1 MQKNVY
7 AIKGFTS
14 YFDRKVRRL
23 ESFGDYV
30 SDREYWASLLVHFQ
44 PNDGINASV
53 VFLLSTDEVEAISKT
68 GTPNYVIVCDM
79 TNVVQSRWYVME
91 CVFIRECQYELKLR
105 RDVVADYM
113 ESVLLAP
120 CFVERGPLNYRS
132 PYIFNREE
140 MSLNQI
146 KDAELLIKDESE
158 SAWIVGY
165 VSSDTTDTSTV
176 VADTDQSMTT
186 AYPTIAQALPGI
198 VWTDASDLSK
208 GGTFEGCNAGIDYI
222 ASNYIY
228 KPTPGLSTD
237 FKTFYL
243 HGQPVGN
250 DSAQFRVEEIF
261 AWDQGYGS
269 NAAVKNSISDFSAV
283 YSEAIGNVRKWT
295 DKIFAQ
301 RNGLESAFATKNS
314 VGTLSQY
321 QAVLAANGQIFYDSV
336 NQKYYRL
343 TVTEASTR
351 TLRDNLPNNE
361 LPDLRTR
368 LLAIARELAGE
379 LQDGEYN
386 ENGYFAAIATLSKL
400 TVGAEEVFVDG
411 QIKTTMSATRRHLV
425 DAPYDMFCLK
435 FNEQNLALA
444 QRIVTAPPAA
454 GTVKKVYD
462 LQILPYCP
470 RRDILTSGFDLGD
483 LTDTVDY
490 QKIYLTQDGQDTEID
505 TLFWCLRSSSSFVY
519 DKSNSIPLAG
529 TPQSRLRWVKVRTEN
544 VATNF
549 KMSDMCD
556 LFRLSAPNYS
566 ASFDFSIARN
576 GGSVTGFKIDFTYR
590 PVMPYIHIAP
600 IFNGIYGTFNND
612 ARGLICGGDFSVD
625 MISDPW
631 TEYMSNNK
639 NYENIFNTSIKRMDA
654 IREYD
659 RGALAL
665 SGTLTTAAATVAGAA
680 KGGVAGAIVGAG
692 VGLTRSI
699 GQAVVSEGK
708 FQAERKAAI
717 ETFNYELG
725 NVKAAPNTLTKVS
738 AYNVNN
744 KYFPLVEFYTCTSQE
759 EEAVRN
765 FLAVFNFRIGAMT
778 TIGEVLDAG
787 RTKEWEYVK
796 GRISLFEGGGSE
808 DSHFLEE
815 VYAEIDRG
823 VFIYG

>member
-53 VFLLSTDEVEAISKT
+53 VFLLSTDEVEAISET
-68 GTPNYVIVCDM
+68 GTPNYVIVCGM
-79 TNVVQSRWYVME
+79 TNEVQSRWYVTE

-120 CFVERGPLNYRS
+120 CYMDRGPLRETS
-132 PYIFNREE
+132 PFIFNREDI
-140 MSLNQI
+140 SLNQI
-146 KDAELLIKDESE
+146 KVKELLIKDESE
-158 SAWIVGY
+158 SAWIIGY

-176 VADTDQSMTT
+176 VADTAQSLTSE
-186 AYPTIAQALPGI
+186 YPTIAQALPGI
-198 VWTDASDLSK
+198 AWTDDADLSK
-208 GGTFEGCNAGIDYI
+208 GGTFEGCNADVDYI
-222 ASNYIY
+222 VSNHIY
-228 KPTPGLSTD
+228 KATTGLSTD
-237 FKTFYL
+237 FKYFYL
-243 HGQPVGN
+243 HGREQN
-250 DSAQFRVEEIF
+250 FTAEEIF
-261 AWDQGYGS
+261 GWDQGYGS
-269 NAAVKNSISDFSAV
+269 NAAIKNSVEDFSAV
-283 YSEAIGNVRKWT
+283 WTYALGNASTWGIKVNL
-295 DKIFAQ
+295 Q
-301 RNGLESAFATKNS
+301 RNGLDSAFATKNS
-314 VGTLSQY
+314 VGTLAQY
-321 QAVLAANGQIFYDSV
+321 QAVLAANGQVFYDSV

-343 TVTEASTR
+343 SVTETSSR
-351 TLRDNLPNNE
+351 TLRDNLPQDE

-368 LLAIARELAGE
+368 LLAIAREVAGT
-379 LQDGEYN
+379 LNNGSYN
-386 ENGYFAAIATLSKL
+386 ESGYFAAIATLSTL
-400 TVGAEEVFVDG
+400 TVAATEVYVDG
-411 QIKTTMSATRRHLV
+411 QIKTTMSATRRHLI

-444 QRIVTAPPAA
+444 QRIVSAPPAA
-454 GTVKKVYD
+454 GTVKKIYD

-470 RRDILTSGFDLGD
+470 RRDVIPTVDLAN

-490 QKIYLTQDGQDTEID
+490 QTIYLTQDGTDTAID
-505 TLFWCLRSSSSFVY
+505 VLYWCIRSSASFVF
-519 DKSNSIPLAG
+519 DVPLLG
-529 TPQSRLRWVKVRTEN
+529 SEWGPLRGVGLRTAN
-544 VATNF
+544 AAMNL
-549 KMSDMCD
+549 KLSDECE

-566 ASFDFSIARN
+566 ASFDFSLARN
-576 GGSVTGFKIDFTYR
+576 GGSVSGFRVDFTYR
-590 PVMPYIHIAP
+590 PVMPYIHVAP
-600 IFNGIYGTFNND
+600 IFNGLYGTFNND

-665 SGTLTTAAATVAGAA
+665 SGTLTTAAAAVAGAA

-744 KYFPLVEFYTCTSQE
+744 KYFPLVELYTCTPGE
-759 EEAVRN
+759 EEALTYYFTLYN
-765 FLAVFNFRIGAMT
+765 FKIGAMA

>member
-120 CFVERGPLNYRS
+120 CYMDRGPLSKDS
-132 PYIFNREE
+132 PFIFNREDI
-140 MSLNQI
+140 SLNQI
-146 KDAELLIKDESE
+146 KVKELLIKDESE

-176 VADTDQSMTT
+176 VADTAQSLTSE
-186 AYPTIAQALPGI
+186 YPTIAQALPGI
-198 VWTDASDLSK
+198 AWTDAADLSK

-283 YSEAIGNVRKWT
+283 YSEAIGNVRKWV

-314 VGTLSQY
+314 VGTLAQY

-351 TLRDNLPNNE
+351 TLRDNLPNDE

-444 QRIVTAPPAA
+444 QRIVSAPPGA
-454 GTVKKVYD
+454 GQVKKIYD

-470 RRDILTSGFDLGD
+470 RRDVIPTVDLAN

-490 QKIYLTQDGQDTEID
+490 QTIYLTQDGTDTAID
-505 TLFWCLRSSSSFVY
+505 VLYWCIRSSASFVF
-519 DKSNSIPLAG
+519 DVPPSGSDWDPLRG
-529 TPQSRLRWVKVRTEN
+529 VGLRTANAAMNLKL
-544 VATNF
+544 
-549 KMSDMCD
+549 SDECE

-566 ASFDFSIARN
+566 ASFDFSLARN
-576 GGSVTGFKIDFTYR
+576 GGSVSGFRVDFTYR
-590 PVMPYIHIAP
+590 PVMPYIHVAP
-600 IFNGIYGTFNND
+600 IFNGLYGTFNND

-665 SGTLTTAAATVAGAA
+665 SGTLTTAAAAVAGAA

-744 KYFPLVEFYTCTSQE
+744 KYFPLVELYTCTLGE
-759 EEAVRN
+759 EEALINYFTLYN
-765 FLAVFNFRIGAMT
+765 FKIGAMA

-796 GRISLFEGGGSE
+796 GRISLFEGVVGSE